1 MYTRHMNANAV
12 RKLLRAECQ
21 AAGGE
26 SMLARRIGV
35 TQQLISAVLTGT
47 REPRGKILDAL
58 GLEVVV
64 TYRRKNPKQ

>member
-1 MYTRHMNANAV
+1 MNANQV
-12 RKLLRAECQ
+12 RKLLRDACK

-26 SMLARRIGV
+26 SMLARKIGV
-35 TQQLISAVLTGT
+35 TQQLISAVLTGR

-64 TYRRKNPKQ
+64 SYRRKPST